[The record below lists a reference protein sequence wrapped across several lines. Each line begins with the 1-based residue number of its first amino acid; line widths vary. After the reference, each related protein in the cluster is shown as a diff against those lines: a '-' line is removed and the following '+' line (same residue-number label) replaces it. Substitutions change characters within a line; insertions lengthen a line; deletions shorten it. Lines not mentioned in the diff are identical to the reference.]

1 MAFDARLRERQ
12 PSGKHGVIT
21 VMRKLLV
28 RCYSLW
34 KNDCVYDP
42 HYHPAHVA
50 EKKVAPAS

>member
-1 MAFDARLRERQ
+1 MAFYARLRARQ
-12 PSGKHGVIT
+12 PSGKPGVIA

-34 KNDCVYDP
+34 KNDCPYDP

-50 EKKVAPAS
+50 EKEVAPTT